1 MSDPTM
7 SVTSFS
13 IREQL
18 GPIVFSFRD
27 ATGADQEFR
36 LDNPQLLPISEFPRR
51 AADELGVDIVETV
64 GFHFK
69 GLDDPEIDLFERGLA
84 DAGVGLLNI
93 ALDFGDLSDT
103 DDDRRAADV
112 ALTQRWIDRFAAMG
126 SQFVRV
132 NPSSPFAVFP
142 DGLPP
147 AHLVDTLGGL
157 GEYAASRGTRL
168 LVENHVG
175 ASSDP
180 AWMSA
185 LLEGVGKDRLGL
197 LLDLGNFPAL
207 RAGLQTLD
215 ITSGMPTDAELKA
228 LAARLDLESLYAGI
242 LALAPH
248 AEMISVKE
256 HLVLDDGTIG
266 FVDLDRAAGSIV
278 AAGFD
283 GPWSV
288 EYEGFGGD
296 PWDKS
301 KRVLEATREIVSGL
315 RVGA

>member
-1 MSDPTM
+1 MSL
-7 SVTSFS
+7 TSFS

-27 ATGADQEFR
+27 ASGADHEFR
-36 LDNPQLLPISEFPRR
+36 LDNPRLFPISEFPRR
-51 AADELGVDIVETV
+51 AADELGVDTVETV
-64 GFHFK
+64 GFHFQ
-69 GLDDPEIDLFERGLA
+69 GLGDPEIDLFEQGLK
-84 DAGVGLLNI
+84 DSGTSLLNI
-93 ALDFGDLSDT
+93 CLDLGDLSDT

-112 ALTQRWIDRFAAMG
+112 ELTERWIDRFAAMG
-126 SQFVRV
+126 SRFVRV
-132 NPSSPFAVFP
+132 NPASPFAVFD

-147 AHLVDTLGGL
+147 AHLVDTLGAL
-157 GEYAASRGTRL
+157 GDYATSRGTRL

-180 AWMSA
+180 AWMSV
-185 LLEGVGKDRLGL
+185 LLESVGHDRLGL

-207 RAGLQTLD
+207 RAGLETLRMAEGR
-215 ITSGMPTDAELKA
+215 TPTDAELKA
-228 LAARLDLESLYAGI
+228 VAATLELESLYAGI
-242 LALAPH
+242 LALAPY

-256 HLVLDDGTIG
+256 HLVLEDGTIG
-266 FVDLDRAAGSIV
+266 FVDLARAAGNIV
-278 AAGFD
+278 SAGFD

-296 PWDKS
+296 PWAKS
-301 KRVLEATREIVSGL
+301 RRVLEATREIVSGL